1 VNPERVDGL
10 PVLGVD
16 PVPHYVPLL
25 EDAGFS
31 IDWYKESA
39 GWAERVTAAFGAVM
53 EAMEAMA
60 TLTEEMGEAAALSL
74 GLEAAVT
81 LQVRPYRR
89 RVVVAARRIDG

>member
-1 VNPERVDGL
+1 
-10 PVLGVD
+10 VLGVD
-16 PVPHYVPLL
+16 PVPHYAPLL

-39 GWAERVTAAFGAVM
+39 GWAERITAAFGAVM
-53 EAMEAMA
+53 EAMAA
-60 TLTEEMGEAAALSL
+60 LTEEMGETAALSL

-81 LQVRPYRR
+81 LQVQPYRR